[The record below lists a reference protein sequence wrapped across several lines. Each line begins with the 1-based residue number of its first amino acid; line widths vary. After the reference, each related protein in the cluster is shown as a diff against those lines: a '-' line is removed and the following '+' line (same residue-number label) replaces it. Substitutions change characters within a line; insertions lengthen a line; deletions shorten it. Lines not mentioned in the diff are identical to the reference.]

1 MPPGLACSKARRI
14 HRSISAGKLSFPR
27 VANGIKAAKEEFL
40 GFFHL
45 VFLVIH
51 LLEKSPFWAVLWDLP
66 HSFPVLQQDPFGGGM
81 DPALGWE
88 ALGQE
93 RNKIPGFG
101 RRTGSFHGNSSRSSS
116 PWLWLFLG
124 RGCVA
129 AAGTELIPSCS
140 LNLLQYCWK
149 PGVFLH
155 HLHRGANEQGVGCW
169 QQDGY

>member
-1 MPPGLACSKARRI
+1 MDFFPKKPPPWNWVFVLGPCSGCGMLPDLACFKARRI

-51 LLEKSPFWAVLWDLP
+51 LLEKSPFWAVLWESP
-66 HSFPVLQQDPFGGGM
+66 RSFPVLQQDPFGGGM

-93 RNKIPGFG
+93 RNKIPGFR

-116 PWLWLFLG
+116 
-124 RGCVA
+124 RGS
-129 AAGTELIPSCS
+129 GCS
-140 LNLLQYCWK
+140 WGGAVWLLQE
-149 PGVFLH
+149 PSSFPV
-155 HLHRGANEQGVGCW
+155 VP
-169 QQDGY
+169 